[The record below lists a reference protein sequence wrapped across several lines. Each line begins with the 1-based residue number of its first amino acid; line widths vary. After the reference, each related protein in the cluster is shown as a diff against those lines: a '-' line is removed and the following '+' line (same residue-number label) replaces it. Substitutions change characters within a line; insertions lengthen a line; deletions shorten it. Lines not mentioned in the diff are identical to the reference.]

1 MSVLDV
7 WLSICVPHRISYFS
21 SWGLLIIPNLSVKIV
36 VALLPPSCFFRATE
50 PLVALNLWPWW
61 WTNSATE
68 RLLGYSIRVR
78 GINSPPEGPE
88 QPTARL
94 VQFSVARTNSQPD
107 GPSVE
112 DPRTAPSP
120 PACMQTGSR
129 YISAK
134 WSAIERSTTELCVHM
149 TAHNEV
155 WTHDHS
161 NTANSNLVLTMATFS
176 FINILYCCRDDVQN
190 VMTYKHT

>member
-1 MSVLDV
+1 M
-7 WLSICVPHRISYFS
+7 
-21 SWGLLIIPNLSVKIV
+21 
-36 VALLPPSCFFRATE
+36 FFRATE
-50 PLVALNLWPWW
+50 GSVALNLWPWW

-94 VQFSVARTNSQPD
+94 VQVLVARTNSQPD

-134 WSAIERSTTELCVHM
+134 
-149 TAHNEV
+149 
-155 WTHDHS
+155 
-161 NTANSNLVLTMATFS
+161 
-176 FINILYCCRDDVQN
+176 
-190 VMTYKHT
+190 